1 MGQNGYKWIFLAFG
15 YELDIN
21 GCKWIFVTMPEIRN
35 ITITAEILK
44 LIAEIDEFKGRWTVL
59 ETMVPERLASLR
71 RVATI
76 ESIGSSTRIEGSKL
90 SDAEVEKL
98 LSNLETKSFTS
109 RDEQEVAGYADAM
122 DMIFERHAA
131 IALTENHIK
140 QMHGILLKYSAK
152 DEDHRG
158 EYKKVTN
165 HVEAFG
171 PDGESLGVVFE
182 TATPFETPL
191 WMKEIVD
198 WYNRSIQEET
208 YHPLILIGVF
218 IVVFLAI
225 HPFRDGNG
233 RLSRILTTLLLL
245 RAGYAYV
252 PYSSM
257 EGVIETNK
265 DSYYLA
271 LRRTQGAIRTEK
283 QNWEPWLAF
292 FLKTMA
298 KQKDNL
304 AAKVKQEQ
312 SLRSALPALSRQI
325 LDLAKTRGEV
335 TIKEIEETTGG
346 NRNTIKAHMKKLVSS
361 YYLEQIGKGRGA
373 RYAVKA
379 GD

>member
-1 MGQNGYKWIFLAFG
+1 
-15 YELDIN
+15 
-21 GCKWIFVTMPEIRN
+21 
-35 ITITAEILK
+35 
-44 LIAEIDEFKGRWTVL
+44 
-59 ETMVPERLASLR
+59 LR

-122 DMIFERHAA
+122 DMIFEGHAA

-198 WYNRSIQEET
+198 WYNRSIQEE
-208 YHPLILIGVF
+208 
-218 IVVFLAI
+218 
-225 HPFRDGNG
+225 
-233 RLSRILTTLLLL
+233 
-245 RAGYAYV
+245 
-252 PYSSM
+252 
-257 EGVIETNK
+257 
-265 DSYYLA
+265 
-271 LRRTQGAIRTEK
+271 
-283 QNWEPWLAF
+283 
-292 FLKTMA
+292 
-298 KQKDNL
+298 
-304 AAKVKQEQ
+304 
-312 SLRSALPALSRQI
+312 
-325 LDLAKTRGEV
+325 
-335 TIKEIEETTGG
+335 
-346 NRNTIKAHMKKLVSS
+346 
-361 YYLEQIGKGRGA
+361 
-373 RYAVKA
+373 
-379 GD
+379 